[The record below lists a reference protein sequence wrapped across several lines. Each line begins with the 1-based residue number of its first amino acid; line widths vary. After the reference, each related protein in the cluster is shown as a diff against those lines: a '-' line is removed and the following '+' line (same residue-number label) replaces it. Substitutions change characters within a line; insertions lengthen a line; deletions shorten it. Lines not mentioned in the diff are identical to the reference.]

1 MFMFTPATAPKEYG
15 LPFCGKNTWK
25 PARLSFA
32 LGVLALS
39 VLLHAGMA
47 RAEEA
52 FRYEVRI
59 EVEQKYRPLLEDNLE
74 IVRWRGNP
82 RMNPDQ
88 LRGIHARTPEAVR
101 ELLATEGYFSPR
113 IESSL
118 DKEAAGWVARFRI
131 GLGEPVRVGRVDIR
145 LEGAAATDG
154 AEAAALLDGM
164 KRKWPLGPGLAF
176 RQADW
181 EDAKRMALQSLLT
194 ERYPAARIAHS
205 KATVD
210 PEQRLAELELILDS
224 GPPFTF
230 GELEV
235 TGLQRYPASIVELIN
250 PVRPGEPYSQRK
262 LLDFQSR
269 LQDSGYFAS
278 ALVDVELDPAR
289 PERVPVRVALT
300 EVPSKKL
307 GFGIGYGTN
316 TGSRLQADYRDL
328 DFANSGWGLLG
339 KLKLE
344 TRNQSL
350 DGEFQLPTRADD
362 FRDSLNASYAS
373 TSIQGE
379 TTQKYAAGA
388 KRTRVTGGIE
398 TALSLQYQLES
409 QSVLGAG
416 GNNVKA
422 LIAGYS
428 WTQRRVDDPL
438 FPTRGYVANWQVAGA
453 KRALL
458 SDRDFLRGYGKLSW
472 FYPLGERD
480 GLMLKGELGAVSAR
494 SRDDIPSDFLFRAGG
509 EQSVRGYAY
518 QSLGVAKGDAIVG
531 GSYLA
536 TVTAEY
542 THWFAQR
549 WGAAVF
555 YDAGNAVDS
564 WKNTSLARGY
574 GIGAR
579 WKSPVGPLNL
589 DLAYGREVRKTR
601 LHFSVGF
608 AF

>member
-1 MFMFTPATAPKEYG
+1 M
-15 LPFCGKNTWK
+15 
-25 PARLSFA
+25 RLSFA
-32 LGVLALS
+32 LGVFALS
-39 VLLHAGMA
+39 ALLHAGMA
-47 RAEEA
+47 SAEEA

-74 IVRWRGNP
+74 IVRWRDNP

-88 LRGIHARTPEAVR
+88 LRGIHARTPAAVR

-118 DKEAAGWVARFRI
+118 EKEAAGWVARFRV
-131 GLGEPVRVGRVDIR
+131 GLGEPVRVGRFDIR
-145 LEGAAATDG
+145 LEGDAG
-154 AEAAALLDGM
+154 ADRTALLDDM
-164 KRKWPLGPGLAF
+164 RSKWPLVPGLAF

-210 PEQRLAELELILDS
+210 PEQRLAELELVLDS
-224 GPPFTF
+224 GPPVTF

-278 ALVDVELDPAR
+278 ALVDVEIDPTR
-289 PERVPVRVALT
+289 PERVPVRVTLT

-307 GFGIGYGTN
+307 GFGVGYGTN
-316 TGSRLQADYRDL
+316 TGNRLQADYRDL
-328 DFANSGWGLLG
+328 DFTDAGWGLLG

-344 TRNQSL
+344 TRSQSL
-350 DGEFQLPTRADD
+350 DGEFQLPVREQGL
-362 FRDSLNASYAS
+362 RDSLNAGYAR

-379 TTQKYAAGA
+379 TSQKYLAGA
-388 KRTRVTGGIE
+388 KRSRVRGDIE

-422 LIAGYS
+422 LIAGYG

-458 SDRDFLRGYGKLSW
+458 SDRDFVRGYGKLSW

-494 SRDDIPSDFLFRAGG
+494 SRNDIPSDFLFRAGG

-518 QSLGVAKGDAIVG
+518 QSLGIRQGDAIVG
-531 GSYLA
+531 GRYLA
-536 TVTAEY
+536 AATAEY
-542 THWFAQR
+542 THWFAPR
-549 WGAAVF
+549 WGGAVF

-564 WKNTSLARGY
+564 WKNTALAQGY

-589 DLAYGREVRKTR
+589 DLAYGREVRKIR